1 MVPHPV
7 QLVKTFS
14 PFCVDSIS
22 LVKAQI
28 QQVYLLPSELRRV
41 TVSPNVFRHIVRI
54 AAFPAPAC
62 CLVPKPGLRVSVFR
76 DGSSPRLYQG
86 SIVTV
91 MQCNKQTNERTTPQ
105 WRQQHAFSVHTLGIL
120 SWVSSALALTGLRS
134 LRICWLWA
142 SCPLALAAVL
152 QLCSTYLS
160 PSSWD
165 QWPRSGLTF
174 SWMAEAQASRLR
186 CQAITCVESA

>member
-41 TVSPNVFRHIVRI
+41 TVSPNVFRHVVRI

-62 CLVPKPGLRVSVFR
+62 CPVPKPGLRASVFR

-91 MQCNKQTNERTTPQ
+91 MQCNKQTNEPN
-105 WRQQHAFSVHTLGIL
+105 L
-120 SWVSSALALTGLRS
+120 SGDSNMPFPFTRWGFLAGCHLR
-134 LRICWLWA
+134 
-142 SCPLALAAVL
+142 
-152 QLCSTYLS
+152 
-160 PSSWD
+160 
-165 QWPRSGLTF
+165 WP
-174 SWMAEAQASRLR
+174 
-186 CQAITCVESA
+186 